1 MCCFLQILEEL
12 TLDSQHLFLVLETKK
27 EENLQRENFQLQ
39 VVWSKDRLFDE
50 QTFLKLKG
58 KIQKSTYFSFE
69 RLHYKNNFENKKRFD
84 FSLFL
89 DFILILKK

>member
-1 MCCFLQILEEL
+1 M
-12 TLDSQHLFLVLETKK
+12 LDFQLHLFLVLETKK
-27 EENLQRENFQLQ
+27 EENLQQENFQWQ

-84 FSLFL
+84 LSFLFL
-89 DFILILKK
+89 ECILILKR